1 MLALAFALLAAVA
14 FRDPVDCIVQ
24 GYVYASA
31 TEPSFYQET
40 CTLQI
45 HSEGSGDSFVLYSPH
60 VWVRFAYP
68 QSGGQLRF
76 QYQWGKDHAQVG
88 GKVYPLDWG
97 WVLGG

>member
-1 MLALAFALLAAVA
+1 MTLAAWLFA
-14 FRDPVDCIVQ
+14 FIAFNDPVDCTVM

-40 CTLQI
+40 CTMQI
-45 HSEGSGDSFVLYSPH
+45 RAEGSGDSFVLYSPH
-60 VWVRFAYP
+60 VWVRFKYP
-68 QSGGQLRF
+68 VAGGQLRF

-97 WVLGG
+97 FVFGG